1 MATPADILTELQ
13 LLNAQKAAGI
23 STRGP
28 LSDQIHAQSA
38 LGVAPGRLVY
48 DHVTGQTVIVLGATV
63 AYVPQTAIDGAS
75 NAG

>member
-13 LLNAQKAAGI
+13 LLNAHKAAGLA
-23 STRGP
+23 TRGP
-28 LSDQIHAQSA
+28 LSDQIHAQVS

-48 DHVTGQTVIVLGATV
+48 DHVTGQTVVVLGATV
-63 AYVPQTAIDGAS
+63 AYIPQSSIDGAT